1 MLLLLLPAGVCSALV
16 SGLMSW
22 RLFFMRSVSRPNCKL
37 IANAG
42 RVREG
47 ERERGKRG
55 KWRREEA
62 ERRGRRGR
70 KKGKKRGEEKR
81 S

>member
-47 ERERGKRG
+47 ERGERGEKEGEKRQ
-55 KWRREEA
+55 KE
-62 ERRGRRGR
+62 
-70 KKGKKRGEEKR
+70 GEEER
-81 S
+81 

>member
-22 RLFFMRSVSRPNCKL
+22 RLFFMRLVSRPNCKL

-47 ERERGKRG
+47 EKESGKRG
-55 KWRREEA
+55 NGGE
-62 ERRGRRGR
+62 
-70 KKGKKRGEEKR
+70 KRQKEGEEER
-81 S
+81 

>member
-47 ERERGKRG
+47 ERESGKRG
-55 KWRREEA
+55 KWRGEDA
-62 ERRGRRGR
+62 ERRGRREVER
-70 KKGKKRGEEKR
+70 QR